1 MGKHQNAEED
11 LTLGQEAVDKIPSKE
26 ATIGGEAALEDET
39 NAENLA
45 AEADYES
52 LKNELE
58 QAKAKAEDYYAGMQ
72 RLKAEFDNFRKRT
85 QREKEEI
92 SKYAAERIIL
102 SLLPVIDNFERA
114 IESTANNKDFESFS
128 QGVNLIFR
136 QLYKVLEDEGL
147 KAIEAVGQQFDPN
160 LHEAMMKE
168 ESDQEENIVLEEFQK
183 GYFLKDKVIRF
194 SKVKVSG

>member
-1 MGKHQNAEED
+1 
-11 LTLGQEAVDKIPSKE
+11 
-26 ATIGGEAALEDET
+26 
-39 NAENLA
+39 
-45 AEADYES
+45 
-52 LKNELE
+52 
-58 QAKAKAEDYYAGMQ
+58 Q